1 MDERMVSVMWDID
14 NALDAN
20 KVFYWTLPWGA
31 TLWHVSAVASN
42 DSDAT
47 LMIGDSGDTDQAM
60 AAAVIGDSG
69 TPVEY
74 DFADFTSPH
83 FVEGDVFTATVDYD
97 GSSGTAAEDMQVVF
111 TFLVG

>member
-1 MDERMVSVMWDID
+1 MDERMVSVAWCID

-20 KVFYWTLPWGA
+20 KLFYWTLPWGA

-47 LMIGDSGDTDQAM
+47 LMIGDSGDTDQAI
-60 AAAVIGDSG
+60 AATVIGDSAV
-69 TPVEY
+69 PAEMK
-74 DFADFTSPH
+74 FADFTSPH
-83 FVEGDVFTATVDYD
+83 FVEGDVFTATVDFD
-97 GSSGTAAEDMQVVF
+97 GDGGTAAQNLQVVF

>member
-1 MDERMVSVMWDID
+1 MDERMVSVAWCID

-20 KVFYWTLPWGA
+20 KLFYWTLPWGA

-47 LMIGDSGDTDQAM
+47 LMIGDSGDTDQAI
-60 AAAVIGDSG
+60 AATVIGDSAV
-69 TPVEY
+69 PAEMN
-74 DFADFTSPH
+74 FADFTSPH
-83 FVEGDVFTATVDYD
+83 FVEGDVFTATVDFD
-97 GSSGTAAEDMQVVF
+97 GDGGTPAEDMNVIF

>member
-1 MDERMVSVMWDID
+1 MNERMTQIVWSID
-14 NALDAN
+14 NALDAD
-20 KVFYWTLPWGA
+20 KAFYWTLPCGM

-60 AAAVIGDSG
+60 AAAAIGDSG
-69 TPVEY
+69 TPVE
-74 DFADFTSPH
+74 FEFSDFTSPH
-83 FVEGDVFTATVDYD
+83 FDDGDVFTLTVDYD
-97 GSSGTAAEDMQVVF
+97 GASGTAAEDMNIIC

>member
-1 MDERMVSVMWDID
+1 MNERMTQVCINTVG
-14 NALDAN
+14 ALSGN
-20 KVFYWTLPWGA
+20 YTFYWTLPTGM

-47 LMIGDSGDTDQAM
+47 LMLGDSGDTDQAM

-69 TPVEY
+69 TPVE
-74 DFADFTSPH
+74 FEFSDFTSPH
-83 FVEGDVFTATVDYD
+83 FYDGDVFTATVDYD
-97 GSSGTAAEDMQVVF
+97 GASGTAAEDLQVVL